1 MKSSFDL
8 GLPSKCLVSSSDISS
23 SKDNKE
29 SMKELTE
36 IEVSIDKL
44 FEDLDGE
51 ICELE
56 SLILNYNSFDMIAA
70 LSFKELACNPETFR
84 ECDHEGIGAVV
95 EYISLLYLKH
105 PFNEGK
111 SPVDSRG
118 LVSVSEMAK
127 RIFSSVNLYY
137 AIKAHEDSM
146 NGPAEALEEL
156 KYFSVNNELYIRN
169 PSYHHHLKKA
179 IIDIFQPLNYWILEN
194 LGFTIDDTMMI
205 NDKIES
211 FINTKLTNHRTK
223 TIQNESNLIKQLRKY
238 RSTKKII
245 DESNYAI
252 LNELSKYSWKEA
264 VEKLRI
270 YVGEDSLSS
279 FGCIYAFTARDIS
292 ERSNIPIE
300 RVQSYFNLLSI
311 EFGSVESEMRML
323 SPTHELKSR
332 PFISNKGK
340 YICPNPQLLLSALQ
354 STLEKTL
361 NPDSSLAVN
370 KNRHL
375 WDKFIDIRANYVER
389 ESIKMIQDTLRDANC
404 YNNLTYKSHGKNN
417 SQCELDGLIIFD
429 GNLLL
434 IECKAGNLTQSA
446 RRGSKERL
454 LKDLNSLIID
464 AHNQALRAK
473 NYIDSIDTPKF
484 ISKDKREVIIDK
496 SAIRRI
502 FLINVTLEQFDA
514 FTVALNKT
522 AKLGLFKDK
531 ELPWAVSFFD
541 LMVIC
546 EMTEFPSQFI
556 HYLIRR
562 LQLNELDN
570 IAAHDELDWFGNYLH
585 EGLYFHGIADT
596 RFNQIYLTTYTTDF
610 DDYYIYKNGERKTQA
625 PKPVQAMPRRLHDI
639 IIEIDASHK
648 PGHSEVVCKLLDMD
662 YNARKVFSKQ
672 FDEFRSRSSKDKRFH
687 DFSLILTDKLTETN
701 SGLSCFVLPSNRDA
715 INALDRLDK
724 YIAYKKL
731 QTQAENWLGII
742 TILDESKLINSWII

>member
-1 MKSSFDL
+1 
-8 GLPSKCLVSSSDISS
+8 
-23 SKDNKE
+23 
-29 SMKELTE
+29 
-36 IEVSIDKL
+36 
-44 FEDLDGE
+44 
-51 ICELE
+51 
-56 SLILNYNSFDMIAA
+56 MIAA

-84 ECDHEGIGAVV
+84 ECNHEGIGAVV

-111 SPVDSRG
+111 SPVDSQV

-137 AIKAHEDSM
+137 AIKAHEGSM
-146 NGPAEALEEL
+146 NGPSGALEEL

-169 PSYHHHLKKA
+169 LSYYHLLKKA

-194 LGFTIDDTMMI
+194 LGFTIDDIMKI
-205 NDKIES
+205 NDEIES
-211 FINTKLTNHRTK
+211 FINTKLSDHRTK
-223 TIQNESNLIKQLRKY
+223 TIQNESSLIKQLRKY
-238 RSTKKII
+238 RSTKKIV
-245 DESNYAI
+245 DESNYEI

-279 FGCIYAFTARDIS
+279 FGCVFAFTARDIS
-292 ERSNIPIE
+292 ERANIPIE
-300 RVQSYFNLLSI
+300 QVQSYLNLLSI

-332 PFISNKGK
+332 PFIRDKEK
-340 YICPNPQLLLSALQ
+340 CICPNPQLLLPALQ
-354 STLEKTL
+354 YMLEKAL

-389 ESIKMIQDTLRDANC
+389 ESLKLIQNALRYANC
-404 YNNLTYKSHGKNN
+404 HNNLTYKYPEKNN

-464 AHNQALRAK
+464 AHNQAIRAK
-473 NYIDSIDTPKF
+473 NYIDSIDSPKF
-484 ISKDKREVIIDK
+484 ISKDRREVIIDK
-496 SAIRRI
+496 SAIKRI
-502 FLINVTLEQFDA
+502 FLINIILEQFDA

-541 LMVIC
+541 LIVIC
-546 EMTEFPSQFI
+546 EMIEFPSQFI

-562 LQLNELDN
+562 LQLNEFDN

-585 EGLYFHGIADT
+585 EGLYFHGISSA
-596 RFNQIYLTTYTTDF
+596 RFNQVYLTTYTTDF
-610 DDYYIYKNGERKTQA
+610 DDYYMYKNGERKTKA
-625 PKPVQAMPRRLHDI
+625 LKPMQAMPSRLHDI
-639 IIEIDASHK
+639 IIEIDASDK
-648 PGHSEVVCKLLDMD
+648 PGHSDVVCKLLDMD
-662 YNARKVFSKQ
+662 YGARKVFSKQ
-672 FDEFRSRSSKDKRFH
+672 FDEFRNKSLKDKRFH
-687 DFSLILTDKLTETN
+687 DFSLILTDKLTGTQ
-701 SGLSCFVLPSNRDA
+701 SGISCFVIPSNNDA
-715 INALDRLDK
+715 IDALDRLDK
-724 YIAYKKL
+724 YVAYKKL
-731 QTQAENWLGII
+731 QTQAKNWLGII
-742 TILDESKLINSWII
+742 TILDESKLINSWSI